1 MPPDPQDAALERL
14 EHLDQQLDHAA
25 RRVELA
31 AALALGAGEAAE
43 EVLVDAPE
51 DVLGAA
57 LGVAHRDG
65 ADEVDELAQLRLV
78 DVRASVVL
86 AQHALELRVL
96 ALDRHHG
103 VVDELADLRLA
114 RVGLQVLPARLARH
128 PEDVL
133 GEVLVAVLGVDA

>member
-1 MPPDPQDAALERL
+1 DVAAAAAVLLHEALALHEHAARATAGVVDAALERL

-43 EVLVDAPE
+43 EVLVDAAE

-57 LGVAHRDG
+57 LGVAHGDG

-86 AQHALELRVL
+86 AEHAFEARIL

-103 VVDELADLRLA
+103 
-114 RVGLQVLPARLARH
+114 
-128 PEDVL
+128 
-133 GEVLVAVLGVDA
+133 